1 MKESMRA
8 KDSSM
13 GRVVAARKEY
23 GQPRLHKYGH
33 VKELT
38 SGGGG
43 TGTEGASGMA
53 AKATG

>member
-13 GRVVAARKEY
+13 GRVVAPRKEY

-38 SGGGG
+38 SGSGG
-43 TGTEGASGMA
+43 TGAEGQSGMPS
-53 AKATG
+53 KA

>member
-8 KDSSM
+8 KDNSM

-33 VKELT
+33 LKELT
-38 SGGGG
+38 AGTGG
-43 TGTEGASGMA
+43 TASEGQSGMA
-53 AKATG
+53 NKT

>member
-8 KDSSM
+8 KDNSM

-33 VKELT
+33 LKELT
-38 SGGGG
+38 SGTGA
-43 TGTEGASGMA
+43 TGTEGGSGMTR
-53 AKATG
+53 KA